1 VLFRVALSTPFD
13 RPIKPG
19 YDMTEKMVT
28 VAVFVSPHEAGM
40 AKGELEAY
48 GIPAYVA
55 DEFAIGANP
64 LLSNALGGIKVKVP
78 VGFVEE
84 ARKVL
89 SVEST
94 FEAGDDANA
103 GQSDNPQK
111 MMAKSFVW
119 LYLITGAA
127 ATAFVVY
134 ISMKLH
140 E

>member
-1 VLFRVALSTPFD
+1 
-13 RPIKPG
+13 
-19 YDMTEKMVT
+19 MTDKLVT

-64 LLSNALGGIKVKVP
+64 LLSNALGGIKVQVP
-78 VGFVEE
+78 ARFVEE

-89 SVEST
+89 SVESPCAAT
-94 FEAGDDANA
+94 DEVNA
-103 GQSDNPQK
+103 GHPDNPHK
-111 MMAKSFVW
+111 LMAKSFVW
-119 LYLITGAA
+119 LYLFVGAA
-127 ATAFVVY
+127 MTAFVVY
-134 ISMKLH
+134 ISLKLH